1 MLYKVLQA
9 TIEKP
14 TKNDFVKTCNNY
26 LKDLHI
32 DLGFEEIG
40 KMSKWCIQKLVK
52 EKTMEAALKYLKII
66 QSKQTKI
73 MHLKYD
79 DLKIQEYLLDGNQNT
94 NVSKFIFKARSMTLN
109 IKTQKSWKYQ
119 DKICVGCGVQ
129 NETGD
134 EILISD
140 GLSDGTINQ
149 KTQQNSYDM
158 LYSGNIGDMIDV
170 AKTLIK
176 RLKVRDKL
184 QNEKAEE
191 TSLG

>member
-1 MLYKVLQA
+1 MKREILFLHYLLQQDKNSMLYKVLQA

-109 IKTQKSWKYQ
+109 IKTQKRWKYK
-119 DKICVGCGVQ
+119 D
-129 NETGD
+129 
-134 EILISD
+134 
-140 GLSDGTINQ
+140 
-149 KTQQNSYDM
+149 
-158 LYSGNIGDMIDV
+158 DV
-170 AKTLIK
+170 C
-176 RLKVRDKL
+176 
-184 QNEKAEE
+184 EK
-191 TSLG
+191 